1 MYERGVQN
9 MVLTKEI
16 GGLTFHYTGHAQRKL
31 YLGVELEFDARN
43 PRRSGED
50 VAHNVCSILKDA
62 GLKATHTYDGSLNNG
77 REVVTHPATL
87 DVYKELTP
95 AFLKVFRTL
104 TDSGF
109 IDTTNNAGGH
119 IHVSRRVFGKDM
131 ETRNANVLRLVKWV
145 YANRDEFRRF
155 SMRDSQYAEYRD
167 YVSNDKYT
175 AINTCHSATIEFR
188 IFSGI
193 KMLPN
198 LLANLELVEL
208 IVMTLTTGSV
218 RRLED
223 FTLGTLIVALKR
235 THKNAYNHWLSVN

>member
-1 MYERGVQN
+1 

-16 GGLTFHYTGHAQRKL
+16 GDLTFHYSGHAQRKL
-31 YLGVELEFDARN
+31 YLGVELEFDGYNPTRN
-43 PRRSGED
+43 GVS
-50 VAHNVCSILKDA
+50 VADDICAILGNA
-62 GLKATHTYDGSLNNG
+62 GLKASHTYDGSLSRG

-104 TDSGF
+104 TETGY
-109 IDTTNNAGGH
+109 IDTNNNAGGH
-119 IHVSRRVFGKDM
+119 VHVSRRVFGKDM
-131 ETRNANVLRLVKWV
+131 ETRNANVERLVKWV
-145 YANRDEFRRF
+145 YANRNDFRKF
-155 SMRDSQYAEYRD
+155 AMRDSRFAEYVNHVVD
-167 YVSNDKYT
+167 NKFV
-175 AINTCHSATIEFR
+175 AINTMHRNTIEFR
-188 IFSGI
+188 MFSGL

-223 FTLGTLIVALKR
+223 FKFGDLIVALKR
-235 THKNAYNHWLSVN
+235 THKNAYNHWLSVI